1 MVADNNNN
9 NNDNN
14 LLTRWFNN
22 TGLIIKLAQEMY
34 KINRTKTQ
42 TTVTSTGFI

>member
-9 NNDNN
+9 NNNLITN

-34 KINRTKTQ
+34 KINRTKT
-42 TTVTSTGFI
+42 